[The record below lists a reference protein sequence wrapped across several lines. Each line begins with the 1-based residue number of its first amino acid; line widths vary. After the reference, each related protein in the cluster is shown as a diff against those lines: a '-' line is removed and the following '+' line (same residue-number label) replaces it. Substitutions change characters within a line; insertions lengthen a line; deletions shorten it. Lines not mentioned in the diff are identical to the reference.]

1 MSVSSFIRA
10 GVERDIPAIAAL
22 LTALNRSEGY
32 TTITDEAALR
42 DALFGDGREVALHAL
57 VAVEGEEVVATLL
70 FYAGYDTLSASVGY
84 HLADM
89 VVAHTH
95 QRRGIGKL
103 LVQALAKQTLAEGK
117 EWVSLTALTRND
129 AARAFYQS
137 LGMTQVD
144 VAFYAIGRTALAQ
157 L

>member
-10 GVERDIPAIAAL
+10 ATERDIPAIASL
-22 LTALNRSEGY
+22 LNALNHSEGY
-32 TTITDEAALR
+32 TTITNEPALR
-42 DALFGDGREVALHAL
+42 EALFGESREVALHAL

-70 FYAGYDTLSASVGY
+70 YYAGYDTLSASLGY

-89 VVAHTH
+89 VVAQAY

-103 LVQALAKQTLAEGK
+103 LVQALAKKTVAEGK

-144 VAFYAIGRTALAQ
+144 VVFYAIGRTALAQ